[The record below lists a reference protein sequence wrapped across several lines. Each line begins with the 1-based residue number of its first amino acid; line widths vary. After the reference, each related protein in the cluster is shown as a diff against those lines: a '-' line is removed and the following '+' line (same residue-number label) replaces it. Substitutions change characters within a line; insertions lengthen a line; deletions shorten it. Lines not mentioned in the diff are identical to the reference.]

1 MENKSVV
8 TLEEIKNLING
19 EVNAELAKTTGS
31 IQDEIKNLRKAI
43 ASTEKVEKGIYQARL
58 LRAHIETMIKRNS
71 GIAIKN
77 NSVLEEVAETIRKR
91 YSDTDPS
98 FVDSVSERAKDLMAT
113 GNGGNL
119 IVETYAND
127 FLDLL
132 WDNTILDKVGV
143 RFMPTSTGNLTIPKI
158 LSGVAAGYVGEGG
171 TIDTSTITF
180 GKIRLSVKKL
190 MALVPISNDLLRY
203 TSVNVD
209 ALLRDQL
216 IKQLAQV
223 ADYAVLYGKGGDYE
237 PRGIANTDKIIKEA
251 SAQTTV
257 ATRAMGLSMIKELG
271 KRNHSLTG
279 MYWLMG
285 WDTYVNLLEERE
297 ANVGYRN
304 PEMAQ
309 GQFLG
314 YPFIVSNNVRKDAT
328 YEDFFLVKFDDFE
341 AIQGMNV
348 EIVASTEA
356 SIPVKNGT
364 LSAFAQDYTLVR
376 AIVEHDFTLAHG
388 DSAVYFKP
396 LLVSA

>member
-19 EVNAELAKTTGS
+19 EVNAELAKTTDS

-216 IKQLAQV
+216 VKQLAQV

-271 KRNHSLTG
+271 KRNHALTG
-279 MYWLMG
+279 LYWLMG

-297 ANVGYRN
+297 SEVGYRN

-314 YPFIVSNNVRKDAT
+314 YPFIVSNNVRKDST

-356 SIPVKNGT
+356 SIPVKM
-364 LSAFAQDYTLVR
+364 V
-376 AIVEHDFTLAHG
+376 H
-388 DSAVYFKP
+388 
-396 LLVSA
+396 

>member
-1 MENKSVV
+1 MPNVV
-8 TLEEIKNLING
+8 TLEEIKGLINS
-19 EVNAELAKTTGS
+19 EVSSELTKS
-31 IQDEIKNLRKAI
+31 VDSMKSEISNLKKAV
-43 ASTEKVEKGIYQARL
+43 SSQTKVEKGVHQARL
-58 LRAHIETMIKRNS
+58 LRAHIETMIKRAN
-71 GIAIKN
+71 GVAIKN
-77 NSVLEEVAETIRKR
+77 NSVLEEVAEVVRKR
-91 YSDTDPS
+91 YSDSDPV
-98 FVDSVSERAKDLMAT
+98 FVDAVVDRAKDLMAT

-119 IVETYAND
+119 IVETYASD

-132 WDNTILDKVGV
+132 WNNTILDKVGV

-209 ALLRDQL
+209 MILRDQL
-216 IKQLAQV
+216 LKQLAQV

-237 PRGIANTDKIIKEA
+237 PRGIANTDKVIKEA

-257 ATRAMGLSMIKELG
+257 ADRAMGLDMLKELG
-271 KRNHSLTG
+271 SRNYSMDGLF
-279 MYWLMG
+279 WLMG
-285 WDTYVNLLEERE
+285 WETYVNLLEERE
-297 ANVGYRN
+297 QGVGYRN

-309 GQFLG
+309 GVFLG
-314 YPFIVSNNVRKDAT
+314 HPFIVSNNVKKDST
-328 YEDFFLVKFDDFE
+328 YEDFFLVKFSDLE

-356 SIPVKNGT
+356 SIPVANGT

-376 AIVEHDFTLAHG
+376 AIVEHDFALAHG
-388 DSAVYFKP
+388 DSAVYYKP
-396 LLVSA
+396 KIA